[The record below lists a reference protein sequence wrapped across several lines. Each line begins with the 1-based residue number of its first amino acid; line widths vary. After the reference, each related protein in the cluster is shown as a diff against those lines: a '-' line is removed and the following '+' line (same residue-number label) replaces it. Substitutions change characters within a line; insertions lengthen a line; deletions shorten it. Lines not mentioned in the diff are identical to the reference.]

1 MTGRWRTPARLV
13 ATVATVALALVAGCA
28 PRPTTIAPVT
38 EGARIERYLSQLS
51 RREQSA
57 AMVEGVATIWSRAFA
72 LCDTCPPRRLPAL
85 QAGFALAWPDAF
97 RLRVN
102 SVFGTA
108 LDLGLAGDSIM
119 AYAPAQRWG
128 VALDAV
134 SDSLGLEQPGR
145 LATRLVSAGWRP
157 PQPAWAGGT
166 WEGGLLVLRWSEAAD
181 SVVVAIDEAGAP
193 VWARL
198 WRDARR
204 GVVVGYERWEAV
216 DGVPWPAVF
225 KVRTLGGTFDLTCR
239 LERVTFRA
247 RPDRSRLAVRIPGDA
262 ERLGLDRLRGLLG
275 RVGGVQ

>member
-1 MTGRWRTPARLV
+1 VAAVGLGLV
-13 ATVATVALALVAGCA
+13 AACA

-38 EGARIERYLSQLS
+38 GGARVERYLSQLS
-51 RREQSA
+51 RREQRA
-57 AMVEGVATIWSRAFA
+57 AMVEGVATIWPRAFA

-85 QAGFALAWPDAF
+85 QAGFVLAGPDAF
-97 RLRVN
+97 RLRVG
-102 SVFGTA
+102 SMFGTA

-145 LATRLVSAGWRP
+145 LAARLMSAGWRP
-157 PQPAWAGGT
+157 PQSAWAGGT

-181 SVVVAIDEAGAP
+181 SVALAVDQAGTPA
-193 VWARL
+193 WARL

-204 GVVVGYERWEAV
+204 GVVVQYERWEVV
-216 DGVPWPAVF
+216 DGGTWPALL
-225 KVRTLGGTFDLTCR
+225 KVRTLGGTFDFTCR
-239 LERVTFRA
+239 LDRVTFPA

-262 ERLGLDRLRGLLG
+262 ERLGLDRLRGLLE
-275 RVGGVQ
+275 RVGGAQ

>member
-1 MTGRWRTPARLV
+1 MTRRWRTPARL
-13 ATVATVALALVAGCA
+13 VATVALALVAGCA
-28 PRPTTIAPVT
+28 PRPTTVAPVT
-38 EGARIERYLSQLS
+38 GGARVERYLSQLS
-51 RREQSA
+51 GREQNA
-57 AMVEGVATIWSRAFA
+57 AMVEGGATIWSRAFA
-72 LCDTCPPRRLPAL
+72 PCDTCPPRRLPAL
-85 QAGFALAWPDAF
+85 QAGFVLAWPDAF
-97 RLRVN
+97 RLRVG
-102 SVFGTA
+102 SMFGTA
-108 LDLGLAGDSIM
+108 LDLGLAGDSIT

-145 LATRLVSAGWRP
+145 PATRLVSAGWRP
-157 PQPAWAGGT
+157 PQPVWAGGT

-181 SVVVAIDEAGAP
+181 SVALAVDEAGKP

-204 GVVVGYERWEAV
+204 GVAVGYERWEAV
-216 DGVPWPAVF
+216 DGVPWPALL
-225 KVRTLGGTFDLTCR
+225 KVRTLGGTLDLTCR

-247 RPDRSRLAVRIPGDA
+247 RPDRSRLAVRIPADA

>member
-1 MTGRWRTPARLV
+1 MTRRWR
-13 ATVATVALALVAGCA
+13 ALARVAAAVAVVLVAGCA

-57 AMVEGVATIWSRAFA
+57 AMVEGTATIWSRALA

-85 QAGFALAWPDAF
+85 QAGFVLAWPDAF
-97 RLRVN
+97 RLRV
-102 SVFGTA
+102 SSMFGTA
-108 LDLGLAGDSIM
+108 LDLALAGDSVV

-134 SDSLGLEQPGR
+134 SDSLGLERPGR
-145 LATRLVSAGWRP
+145 LAARLMSAGWRP
-157 PQPAWAGGT
+157 PQPAWTGGT

-181 SVVVAIDEAGAP
+181 SVALAVNEAGRP
-193 VWARL
+193 VRVRR
-198 WRDARR
+198 WRDAQH
-204 GVVVGYERWEAV
+204 GVVIDYERWEVV
-216 DGVPWPAVF
+216 DGLAWPALL
-225 KVRTLGGTFDLTCR
+225 KMRTLGGTLDLTCR
-239 LERVTFRA
+239 LGRVRFPA

-262 ERLGLDRLRGLLG
+262 ERLGLDRLRGLLE